1 MKSLVIKVGVVFLIF
16 FGIGI
21 GFATSAKD
29 KGRPYY
35 EEKGYVLWEIK
46 TDEKVIALT
55 FDDGPHPTY
64 TPQVLDLLKKYDA
77 KATFFVIGERAE
89 KYPEVVSRIGE
100 ENHEIANHTY
110 THPLSI
116 SPAKLKEE
124 LKKTNDIIH
133 DITGTS
139 PIFYRP
145 VGGQYN
151 DKIINTAINEGYK
164 VIMWSWHQDTE
175 DWKTPGVKKIVKKV
189 LSGVQPGNI
198 VLFHDS
204 GGDRSQ
210 TIQALEEILPELQQ
224 QGYKFVTVSELI
236 EIYTMPASP

>member
-1 MKSLVIKVGVVFLIF
+1 MKSLVIKVGVVFLLL

-21 GFATSAKD
+21 ATSAMER
-29 KGRPYY
+29 GRPYY
-35 EEKGYVLWEIK
+35 EGKGYVLWEIT

-64 TPQVLDLLKKYDA
+64 TPEVLDLLKKYDA

-89 KYPEVVSRIGE
+89 KYPEVISRMGNE
-100 ENHEIANHTY
+100 EHEIANHTY
-110 THPLSI
+110 THPLTI
-116 SPAKLKEE
+116 TPTKLKEE
-124 LKKTNDIIH
+124 LKKTNEIIH
-133 DITGTS
+133 QITGTS

-151 DKIINTAINEGYK
+151 DKIINTAINEGFK

-175 DWKTPGVKKIVKKV
+175 DWKRPGTKKIVKKV
-189 LSGVQPGNI
+189 LSSVKPGNI

-210 TIQALEEILPELQQ
+210 TVAALEEILPELQKE
-224 QGYKFVTVSELI
+224 GYRFVTVSELI
-236 EIYTMPASP
+236 EIHSMSFHP